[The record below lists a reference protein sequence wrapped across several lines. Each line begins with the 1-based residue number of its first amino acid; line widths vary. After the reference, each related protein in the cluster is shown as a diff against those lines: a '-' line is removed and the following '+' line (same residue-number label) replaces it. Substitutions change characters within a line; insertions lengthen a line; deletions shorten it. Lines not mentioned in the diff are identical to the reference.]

1 MFSLEDLK
9 LLSVTKF
16 QKKLNA
22 TTRSNSFIDCV
33 RELYTCT
40 HKGNPAMRSAVV
52 EVVAHQRKTLDG
64 IELESLFR
72 NGGDFVVDY
81 LEALEQTLK

>member
-1 MFSLEDLK
+1 MFFLEDLK

-16 QKKLNA
+16 QKKLKA

-33 RELYTCT
+33 QELYTCT

-52 EVVAHQRKTLDG
+52 EIVALQRETLDR

-72 NGGDFVVDY
+72 QGGDFVVDY
-81 LEALEQTLK
+81 LKVLEQMLR